1 MTFTILLIKYSI
13 FIIFYCLQTSLLEC
27 VLYNRQV
34 LKMVL
39 FVLLFPCQLNFTCWG
54 VLGTFSGE
62 IFTWVGTVWN
72 IFPLEGGISVR
83 KILHG
88 EIIHGSIFQLEREDS
103 FLVRLRILYSIWS
116 LAALDLIIWKEGQGM
131 PQEYTNIKYK
141 RCPLPAPTYN
151 RQCIGLS

>member
-1 MTFTILLIKYSI
+1 MLYPHPPNVQIYSPNLFLNYYI
-13 FIIFYCLQTSLLEC
+13 FIIILFYFISIHKTSLLEC

-39 FVLLFPCQLNFTCWG
+39 FVLLFPCELNFTCWG
-54 VLGTFSGE
+54 VLETFSGE

-88 EIIHGSIFQLEREDS
+88 EIIHGSIFQLERRVS
-103 FLVRLRILYSIWS
+103 SLVGLRFLFSIRS
-116 LAALDLIIWKEGQGM
+116 LAALDLIIWEGGKVCHRSIQ
-131 PQEYTNIKYK
+131 I
-141 RCPLPAPTYN
+141 
-151 RQCIGLS
+151 